1 MSGDEKRLPELVP
14 DKSLCCG
21 CGACAAVCPKA
32 AIEMV
37 ADDEGF
43 LFPEV
48 NETECVGCLIC
59 ERVCAFKGDMGCL
72 DSLRHSVG

>member
-1 MSGDEKRLPELVP
+1 MSGNEKRLPELVP

-21 CGACAAVCPKA
+21 CGACAAVCPRGA
-32 AIEMV
+32 VEMV

-48 NETECVGCLIC
+48 DEAVCVRCLIC
-59 ERVCAFKGDMGCL
+59 EGVCAFKSDMRGPMG
-72 DSLRHSVG
+72 SE